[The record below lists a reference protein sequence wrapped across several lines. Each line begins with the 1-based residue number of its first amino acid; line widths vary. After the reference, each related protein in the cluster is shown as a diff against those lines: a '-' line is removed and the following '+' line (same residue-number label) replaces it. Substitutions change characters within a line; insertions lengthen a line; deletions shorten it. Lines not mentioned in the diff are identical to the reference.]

1 MTKAAVA
8 RRDGDAFQGRLF
20 WLKAARLLDDESS
33 VSRVGF
39 ETGPKGFDD
48 IWVEY
53 ESSRAPVDQEGEP
66 LLREHLQCKWHVT
79 PSNYGWVDLTDP
91 DFINASSTSLLQ
103 RAHAA
108 QVKFAPRGVG
118 ERFTLVTNW
127 RIRQEDA
134 LRRLVRKRSNTLDL
148 ELLFSTARDTSVMG
162 AARKAWRDHLTI
174 NDAQLRSLARTM
186 AFAEATDSLDDLR
199 ERLDDLFGL
208 VGLRRIPAN
217 ESAFP
222 YDEIV
227 FQWLAQGRLEFDRKG
242 FQAACRKEGLLGRGG
257 SRHRV
262 FGVKSFE
269 HPIDRLEDRCVKVLN
284 LVHFFDERYIR
295 SEQDW
300 ESKIYPDLR
309 AFLLEAAKGS
319 DRLRLAIDAHA
330 TVAFAAGTVL
340 NIKAGRSI
348 ELEQRTTDRRV
359 WSPDDSAASPD
370 WPTFAYTLQ
379 TIRENSADLAV
390 AVGLTHDVTDAVRAY
405 VTREVPEVGRLLISL
420 PSTGPSAR
428 SVACGR
434 HAFDLAESLTAR
446 IRTEAAS
453 DKGTLVHIF
462 VAGPNAFTFFLGQRQ
477 VAFGRVKIYEFDFEG
492 GRGGSYLPSLVL
504 PLADAS

>member
-1 MTKAAVA
+1 VTKAAVA
-8 RRDGDAFQGRLF
+8 RRDGDAFQARLF
-20 WLKAARLLDDESS
+20 LLKAARLLDDESS
-33 VSRVGF
+33 VLRVGF

-53 ESSRAPVDQEGEP
+53 DPLRAPRDQEGEP

-79 PSNYGWVDLTDP
+79 PSSYGHVELTDP
-91 DFINASSTSLLQ
+91 AFINASSTSLLQ
-103 RAHAA
+103 RAHVA
-108 QVKFAPRGVG
+108 QGAFAPQGVG
-118 ERFTLVTNW
+118 ARFTLVSNW

-134 LRRLVRKRSNTLDL
+134 LRRLVRKRSNALDVG
-148 ELLFSTARDTSVMG
+148 LLFSTSRDTSTMG
-162 AARKAWRDHLTI
+162 AVRKVWRDHLGI
-174 NDAQLRSLARTM
+174 DDAHLRSVARTM
-186 AFAEATDSLDDLR
+186 AFAEATDSLDELR
-199 ERLDDLFGL
+199 ERLDDLFAL
-208 VGLRRIPAN
+208 VGLRRVSAG

-227 FQWLAQGRLEFDRKG
+227 FQWLAQGRLEFDRRG
-242 FQAACRKEGLLGRGG
+242 FQAACRKEGLLGAGG

-284 LVHFFDERYIR
+284 LVRLFDERYIR

-300 ESKIYPDLR
+300 ESMIYPDLR
-309 AFLLEAAKGS
+309 AFLLDAAKGS
-319 DRLRLAIDAHA
+319 DKLRLAIDAHT
-330 TVAFAAGTVL
+330 TVALAAGSVL

-359 WSPDDSAASPD
+359 WSADDSAANPD

-390 AVGLTHDVTDAVRAY
+390 AVGLTHDVTEAVRAY
-405 VTREVPEVGRLLISL
+405 VTREVPEAGRLLISL

-477 VAFGRVKIYEFDFEG
+477 VALGRVKIYEFDFEG
-492 GRGGSYLPSLVL
+492 GRGGSYMPSLVL
-504 PLADAS
+504 PLAESS